1 MKKRKE
7 KTEDITEIPIPNS
20 EENEEDPVKQHI
32 QTIDEEKQMLKKT
45 KPTPMNEPLMDIGRT
60 LGVIQRTSPYTLQII
75 KEEAARTGRKEHE
88 ILRDWIQN
96 YAIIRYDTW
105 NKMSVAELW
114 EAFQILKEMQGA
126 AIKNFSDFAKIMFST
141 NMQTFTDIIDEATKK
156 QAGTPD
162 EAKQRA
168 MNKIIDAFEPMM
180 MIMGEVMKQRMS
192 QMMGVQMP
200 QSKVKIPVTVTVEG
214 DEQRQPQEQH

>member
-1 MKKRKE
+1 
-7 KTEDITEIPIPNS
+7 
-20 EENEEDPVKQHI
+20 
-32 QTIDEEKQMLKKT
+32 
-45 KPTPMNEPLMDIGRT
+45 
-60 LGVIQRTSPYTLQII
+60 
-75 KEEAARTGRKEHE
+75 
-88 ILRDWIQN
+88 
-96 YAIIRYDTW
+96 
-105 NKMSVAELW
+105 MSVAELW